1 MAAVLVAA
9 GCGGAPAKPTARAPV
24 AGNRHDETS
33 PPIRS
38 ATSAIVEER
47 GGDLAIRVIERDTC
61 QIRTVEEIKEFGK
74 PTEKRDVGTPREVPC
89 GERARGDQALVLV
102 AGDKEAAL
110 ARTDTQGLSVTAW
123 DTLSA
128 TFLEGATPPDKADVH
143 LGAKSGETLATVD
156 LAAARA
162 AAADRAWTQADQA
175 GTVRAAIAFR
185 ARFPG
190 AHTADVQK
198 RIGDKGD
205 AEMNAA
211 VGAALDAGNLVAAR
225 QLFDEWKALIPADS
239 PQRTQRQIVIESRE
253 QIARV
258 DVLLADVANQ
268 LAANAT
274 APDPVALQKAAADAT
289 ELAKL
294 APADKRAGDAQKKV
308 AEARKQT
315 ARKFSAQ
322 ASAKLA
328 AKDFTGAGELQA
340 KAEQILPGDRE
351 VVATHKAIERNKAAS
366 EAAATAKQKAE
377 EAKAAR
383 EAERLAKEEAAKQ
396 KAEEAKQ
403 KAEAEKAARE
413 AERQAKLDE
422 QKKKQDE
429 AKAKAEADRRAK
441 LDEASR
447 KAEEAKQKAEEAR
460 LKAEA
465 DKQAKADAERAKK
478 EAGAAAKAEAERK
491 KQEAEAAAKAEAQKK
506 KDDAIAEQIRKKAEA
521 DAKKN
526 KGKVVV
532 QPAPVATAPR
542 VAAADDAK
550 TTHALVGLWAA
561 TATMNRA
568 TVVLLFNASASG
580 AGNVTMLATN
590 GRVLARQN
598 VSWQVIAGS
607 LEIAGGEKL
616 ALHGG
621 VQLQR
626 NALTWG
632 GHHWQRVRGRTVLA
646 RNAPPAAAPAQE
658 EPMAHSPLLMPKGK

>member
-1 MAAVLVAA
+1 MAAVLFAA
-9 GCGGAPAKPTARAPV
+9 GCGGAPAKPSAKAP
-24 AGNRHDETS
+24 ATGARHDETS

-38 ATSAIVEER
+38 ATSAVVDEKGSELTVQVIV
-47 GGDLAIRVIERDTC
+47 RDTC
-61 QIRTVEEIKEFGK
+61 QIHTVEEVKQFGK
-74 PTEKRDVGTPREVPC
+74 PTEKREVGSPREVPC
-89 GERARGDQALVLV
+89 GEHVKADQALVLV
-102 AGDKEAAL
+102 AGEKDAQL
-110 ARTDTQGLSVTAW
+110 APTDAQGVSKTAW

-128 TFLEGATPPDKADVH
+128 AFLEGAQPPEKAEVH
-143 LGAKSGETLATVD
+143 VGAKTGEAIATID

-162 AAADRAWTQADQA
+162 AAADRAWAQADQA
-175 GTVRAAIAFR
+175 GTVRAVIAFG

-190 AHTADVQK
+190 AHAADVQK
-198 RIGDKGD
+198 RIGEKGD
-205 AEMNAA
+205 VEMNAA

-225 QLFDEWKALIPADS
+225 QLLDEWKALIPTDS
-239 PQRTQRQIVIESRE
+239 PQRTQRQILIESRE

-258 DVLLADVANQ
+258 DVLLADIDKQ

-274 APDPVALQKAAADAT
+274 APDPAALQKAAADAT

-328 AKDFTGAGELQA
+328 AKDFAAAGELQA
-340 KAEQILPGDRE
+340 KAEQILPEDRE
-351 VVATHKAIERNKAAS
+351 VVAMHKAIERNKAAS
-366 EAAATAKQKAE
+366 EAAATAKQKAD

-383 EAERLAKEEAAKQ
+383 EAARVAKEEAAKQ
-396 KAEEAKQ
+396 KAEEARQ
-403 KAEAEKAARE
+403 KAEADKAARE

-422 QKKKQDE
+422 QKRKQDE
-429 AKAKAEADRRAK
+429 AKAKAEADKLAK
-441 LDEASR
+441 LDEAAK
-447 KAEEAKQKAEEAR
+447 KAEDAKQ
-460 LKAEA
+460 KAEA

-478 EAGAAAKAEAERK
+478 DADAAAKAEAARK

-526 KGKVVV
+526 KGKVAV
-532 QPAPVATAPR
+532 APVAVAPAPR
-542 VAAADDAK
+542 VAVADDAK
-550 TTHALVGLWAA
+550 TTHALVGVWAT
-561 TATMNRA
+561 TAKANGSTIIMM
-568 TVVLLFNASASG
+568 FNAAASG
-580 AGNVTMLATN
+580 AGNVTVLATN

-632 GHHWQRVRGRTVLA
+632 GYHWQRVRGRTMLA
-646 RNAPPAAAPAQE
+646 RSTPNTSAPPPPPAQE
-658 EPMAHSPLLMPKGK
+658 EPMTHSPLLMPKGK